1 MNWCLTEFLDLG
13 FHSLSRTIFGFFLGI
28 FFIVATKKIL
38 DRYED
43 LSLEEVS
50 GANAQ
55 RMVLIIFVMTLHSLT
70 EGIGIGVS
78 FGGKTG
84 MKLGH
89 FISMSLAMH
98 NIPEGLAVALVMK
111 SRKVGTLRTG
121 S

>member
-1 MNWCLTEFLDLG
+1 MYSSDPEY
-13 FHSLSRTIFGFFLGI
+13 HSLCRTVFGYLLGI
-28 FFIVATKKIL
+28 FFILLTKRLL

-43 LSLEEVS
+43 LKLEDVH
-50 GANAQ
+50 GASAQ
-55 RMVLIIFVMTLHSLT
+55 RMVLIIFVMTLHSLS

-78 FGGKTG
+78 FGGASG

-98 NIPEGLAVALVMK
+98 NVPEGLAVALVLT

-121 S
+121 E